1 MADKTPPLDAATKQA
16 IGEALG
22 RIPAAL
28 YVLTSAHEERRGGI
42 LCSWVHQVCFEPPM
56 ISVSIMKG
64 RSVMPLISE
73 SRRFALCQLGENDRL
88 VQRKFA
94 HAHDTHDD
102 PFLAFE
108 MLPPKLAGTPILRTS
123 VGYLECELV
132 CHMDV
137 EGDHDLF
144 VARVANAKT
153 FGAKPII
160 RERGD
165 GYAY

>member
-1 MADKTPPLDAATKQA
+1 MAEKILPLDAATKQA

-28 YVLTSAHEERRGGI
+28 YVLTAAHEDRRGGI

-56 ISVSIMKG
+56 ISVAIMKG

-73 SRRFALCQLGENDRL
+73 SRQFALCQLGENDRL
-88 VQRKFA
+88 VQRKFS
-94 HAHDTHDD
+94 HAHDSAED

-108 MLPPKLAGTPILRTS
+108 TLPSKLPGVPILHTS

-144 VARVANAKT
+144 VARVANARS

-165 GYAY
+165 GFAY